1 MSTASKQLLQTPSQT
16 VGPFFHYGLVRSG
29 ENVLVGKQVG
39 TPAVILTGFVYDGD
53 GAAIPDA
60 LLEIWQADQ
69 QGYFKHERDPNHAKA
84 DPNFAHFGRSDTASN
99 GEPGRYKFKTVKPG
113 AIVAEGDSVP
123 YVNVR
128 VFARGMLTHALT
140 RMYFPEENNRKDE
153 VFASV
158 DSALQERLV
167 ARLDDSYGLRIYHLD
182 IHMQGVKESVF
193 FTP

>member
-1 MSTASKQLLQTPSQT
+1 
-16 VGPFFHYGLVRSG
+16 
-29 ENVLVGKQVG
+29 
-39 TPAVILTGFVYDGD
+39 
-53 GAAIPDA
+53 
-60 LLEIWQADQ
+60 
-69 QGYFKHERDPNHAKA
+69 
-84 DPNFAHFGRSDTASN
+84 
-99 GEPGRYKFKTVKPG
+99 
-113 AIVAEGDSVP
+113 
-123 YVNVR
+123 
-128 VFARGMLTHALT
+128 MLTHALT